1 MGRPHGGSSPLTRGQ
16 RDDQLVD
23 RHVPGVIPAH
33 AGSTTI
39 SVVAIVHSPGHPR
52 SRGVNTFTSW
62 PKPCVSGSSPLTR
75 GQRTRIGNDGLL
87 VGVIPAHAG
96 STHSKP
102 RNPAVAITLAAAADI
117 TAHL

>member
-33 AGSTTI
+33 AGST
-39 SVVAIVHSPGHPR
+39 
-52 SRGVNTFTSW
+52 
-62 PKPCVSGSSPLTR
+62 
-75 GQRTRIGNDGLL
+75 
-87 VGVIPAHAG
+87 
-96 STHSKP
+96 HSKP

>member
-52 SRGVNTFTSW
+52 SRGVNAGGDAIGA
-62 PKPCVSGSSPLTR
+62 VSLR
-75 GQRTRIGNDGLL
+75 
-87 VGVIPAHAG
+87 VIPAHAG